1 MAVVVALSNILVQFL
16 FGDWLTWAAF
26 TYPIA
31 FLITDIT
38 NRKLGTKKARQVVCA
53 GFFVGV
59 ICSLIASQIMTAAGE
74 TLTTVRIAIGS
85 GVAFLVAQLVDVAVF
100 NRLRQGVWWKAPLT
114 STLIGSFLDTALFF
128 SIAFSAAFLFLNPTN
143 PNGWALEMVP
153 LLGVGPV
160 LPLWVSLATADF
172 IVKLLLAL
180 VALVPFR
187 ALTVK

>member
-1 MAVVVALSNILVQFL
+1 
-16 FGDWLTWAAF
+16 
-26 TYPIA
+26 
-31 FLITDIT
+31 
-38 NRKLGTKKARQVVCA
+38 
-53 GFFVGV
+53 
-59 ICSLIASQIMTAAGE
+59 
-74 TLTTVRIAIGS
+74 VRIAIGS